1 MQGQQCYNEFLKTF
15 KEMSSDLNKENHFKE
30 EQELWK
36 KNKSDNECLVK
47 DHQTTK
53 TESNKTEKHCGKF
66 LDESSDISTEKEEKE
81 KKKKQI

>member
-1 MQGQQCYNEFLKTF
+1 ME
-15 KEMSSDLNKENHFKE
+15 
-30 EQELWK
+30 

-47 DHQTTK
+47 DHQATK

-81 KKKKQI
+81 KKRNKIDT